1 MPLSLRRSYLAG
13 SVSALVLS
21 ATIAWAQET
30 GIEPAAQ
37 PEPQNPETLIESP
50 GSDTAA
56 VGTEN
61 VGTAVQ
67 ALVGMP
73 AGDIEGMDIV
83 NAADETIGEVGTVA
97 ENENGAI
104 FLVVEIDEDVASAIP
119 AGEHA
124 VPLTAFDFNPDAQVL
139 MLRDEASA
147 AEAAYTVLDSDVV
160 IEPFDVAGYGQPAD
174 EPEAG
179 EAPATDDLAATP
191 PEEPATEQDLAAT
204 EPEQPVA
211 GEDQAATAPET
222 DQDMAATEP
231 EQPVTGEDQAATAP
245 EEPAT
250 DQDLAATEP
259 EQPATGEDLA
269 ATAPEEPA
277 TDQDMAASEPEQ
289 PVTGEDQA
297 AAAPGEPA
305 TDQDMAAT
313 ETGEEAAAQIEPSAG
328 AEQGAPTTEEAVT
341 ATDDEAADEAAGNAR
356 QVLEE
361 QGVASV
367 EGLDILNPELE
378 DVGTVEYVAQDA
390 SGKLYLIVS
399 LDDGILGMGD
409 SERVVA
415 LDAFDYL
422 PEEESF
428 VLLDVSEE
436 TLEAMQEW
444 DTDNTQYTVIETDLD
459 WTAYN

>member
-1 MPLSLRRSYLAG
+1 MSLSLRRSYLAG

-30 GIEPAAQ
+30 GSEPAAQ
-37 PEPQNPETLIESP
+37 PGPQNPETLIETP
-50 GSDTAA
+50 GSDAA
-56 VGTEN
+56 AAEN

-104 FLVVEIDEDVASAIP
+104 FLVVEIDEDVASALP

-124 VPLTAFDFNPDAQVL
+124 VPLTAFDFDAEAEVL
-139 MLRDEASA
+139 VLRDDAAA
-147 AEAAYTVLDSDVV
+147 AEATYSVLESDVV
-160 IEPFDVAGYGQPAD
+160 IEQFDVAGYGQPPAE
-174 EPEAG
+174 EPAASEAPIVEDQAATAP
-179 EAPATDDLAATP
+179 EAPATD
-191 PEEPATEQDLAAT
+191 QDLAAT
-204 EPEQPVA
+204 EPEEPA
-211 GEDQAATAPET
+211 T

-231 EQPVTGEDQAATAP
+231 EEPVTGEDQAATAP

-250 DQDLAATEP
+250 DQDMAATEP
-259 EQPATGEDLA
+259 EEPLAGEDQA

-277 TDQDMAASEPEQ
+277 TDQDMAATEPEE
-289 PVTGEDQA
+289 PLAGEDQA
-297 AAAPGEPA
+297 ATAPEEPA

-313 ETGEEAAAQIEPSAG
+313 ESGEEAAAQVEPSAG
-328 AEQGAPTTEEAVT
+328 AEQGAPATEEAVT
-341 ATDDEAADEAAGNAR
+341 ATDDATVDEAAGNAR
-356 QVLEE
+356 QLLEE